1 MIRIYRH
8 YISMAYLWLMLLEC
22 MMFFLV
28 MYWSTA
34 IRLSFIN
41 RNYSG
46 RKREAEGIERIP
58 VLKFVG
64 FPD

>member
-1 MIRIYRH
+1 MKKK
-8 YISMAYLWLMLLEC
+8 
-22 MMFFLV
+22 
-28 MYWSTA
+28 
-34 IRLSFIN
+34 